1 MSSLKEDILNKA
13 NSLFCQFG
21 PSRVTM
27 EEIAHEFGISKKTL
41 YQYYSS
47 KNDLL
52 KEVTDSI
59 YSQIQCSNQSLLKNS
74 KMNFLEKINE
84 LIKSSLDN
92 ISRTEVLKKDLQ
104 KNFPELWKHYSNL
117 HSQDYPEYLEKL
129 LREGI
134 AKGQIRRD
142 INIPIVLMIF
152 SSCLESLAINPA
164 SRQTDYSTA
173 DLIKEIHTVIFYGL
187 IRR

>member
-1 MSSLKEDILNKA
+1 MENLKNEILDKA
-13 NSLFCQFG
+13 AALFCQFG
-21 PSRVTM
+21 LSRVTM

-41 YQYYSS
+41 YQFYSS

-59 YSQIQCSNQSLLKNS
+59 YRQIQCRNQSLLKNS
-74 KMNFLEKINE
+74 EMDFLEKINE
-84 LIKSSLDN
+84 LIKSSLEN
-92 ISRTEVLKKDLQ
+92 ISRTEILKKDLQ

-134 AKGQIRRD
+134 KKGRIRED

-152 SSCLESLAINPA
+152 TSCLESLAINPA
-164 SRQTDYSTA
+164 KHPDHPVK

>member
-1 MSSLKEDILNKA
+1 MGNLKDEILQKA
-13 NSLFCQFG
+13 TDLFCRFG
-21 PSRVTM
+21 ASRVTM
-27 EEIAHEFGISKKTL
+27 DEIAQEFGISKKTL

-59 YSQIQCSNQSLLKNS
+59 YSQIQCRNQSLLKNS
-74 KMNFLEKINE
+74 EMNFLEKINE
-84 LIKSSLDN
+84 LIKSSLEN

-104 KNFPELWKHYSNL
+104 KNFPDLWTHYSNL

-164 SRQTDYSTA
+164 SKQTDYSA
-173 DLIKEIHTVIFYGL
+173 RDLIKEIHTVIFYGL
-187 IRR
+187 IKR